1 MSTPNAKTRQLSLT
15 EVLGEGFTGISVL
28 SSNSESGDPNE
39 PLVEEGHGE
48 GTNKLRTPRIH
59 NLTRR

>member
-39 PLVEEGHGE
+39 PLVEEGHGK
-48 GTNKLRTPRIH
+48 GTNKLGTPRIH